1 MAGRVIVL
9 ATMKGGSG
17 KSTTA
22 MCLAVHWWRLGRP
35 TAILDADPQRS
46 LLRWARTGSAL
57 EDLSVEAVDGAAIG
71 GALSALLGN
80 GCERVVVDSPGFRA
94 PVTEAAL
101 ARADL
106 ALVPMKASPID
117 FDVAADTVDLI
128 RSVAAGGR
136 RRGLRA
142 YRFLL
147 TQTVRGSVVA
157 RHMRAE
163 LAAAGYPL
171 LEAELVNRV
180 VHAESPFAGSTPTL
194 TEPKGRA
201 ARDIA
206 DLAAEIDT
214 LLA

>member
-35 TAILDADPQRS
+35 TAIIDADPQRS
-46 LLRWARTGSAL
+46 VLRWARTGGAL
-57 EDLSVEAVDGAAIG
+57 EDLHVEVVDGAPIG
-71 GALSALLGN
+71 GAMSGLLGN
-80 GCERVVVDSPGFRA
+80 GFERIVVDSPGFRA

-106 ALVPMKASPID
+106 ALVPMKASPVD

-128 RSVAAGGR
+128 RSVGAGRGR
-136 RRGLRA
+136 RGPPD

-163 LAAAGYPL
+163 LASAGYPL
-171 LEAELVNRV
+171 LQAELVNRV

-206 DLAAEIDT
+206 DLTEEIDA